1 MSDLD
6 QTLAAWPLPESSA
19 LERDEAAERVVDM
32 LRREMPASTR
42 NALSDDALLAAPLPP
57 QPGEGGEGQ
66 SLSGMPGKLAGLAA
80 SVENKMSKDRGR
92 DRTSFQELAKMASL
106 SPPPPAASPSN
117 PTPAPPPVAGVVRG
131 EEANENDS
139 GIVDLKAIASADPSG
154 AHRAADTPLA
164 SQGLFDDDVPAPS
177 AKPAVA
183 SAVGQALT
191 PAPASTTSSA
201 PSAATASQA
210 PAASPAAKKEEKKG
224 GTGLVL
230 LFGGLVAAAAI
241 AAGGFF
247 VFKSM
252 KSSAATAPVAANTAK
267 VDAPKAT
274 ATATAAATVATNDA
288 PKTDGINLDTLPQG
302 GAVTPG
308 APVAKG
314 GVAPKATAAGS
325 APAPAGSVDPRLVVN
340 NIPQGGGGSGGDLTN
355 AMQAAAGGGSSTA
368 ATANTATGPQYAPG
382 SVPQKPSQGQVAGAI
397 GAVLPDAKHCL
408 NEGDPISRANVVF
421 KSDGTVQSVSVSG
434 FASGK
439 PAEACIKTALGK
451 AKVSPFAEATYSF
464 PVTVRP

>member
-6 QTLAAWPLPESSA
+6 QSLAAWPLPENSA

-57 QPGEGGEGQ
+57 QPGEGGEG
-66 SLSGMPGKLAGLAA
+66 LSGMPGKLAGLAA

-106 SPPPPAASPSN
+106 SPPPPSTSTSN
-117 PTPAPPPVAGVVRG
+117 PTPAPPGAGVVRG
-131 EEANENDS
+131 EESNENDS

-154 AHRAADTPLA
+154 AHRAAATPLA
-164 SQGLFDDDVPAPS
+164 SQGLFDDDAPAPS
-177 AKPAVA
+177 AKPAIA

-191 PAPASTTSSA
+191 PAPASTTASAA
-201 PSAATASQA
+201 PSASTASQA

-247 VFKSM
+247 VFKTM
-252 KSSAATAPVAANTAK
+252 KSSATTAPVAANTAK

-274 ATATAAATVATNDA
+274 ATAAATVATNDA
-288 PKTDGINLDTLPQG
+288 PKNDGINLDTLPQG

-314 GVAPKATAAGS
+314 IAPKAAATGS

-340 NIPQGGGGSGGDLTN
+340 NIPQGGG
-355 AMQAAAGGGSSTA
+355 
-368 ATANTATGPQYAPG
+368 
-382 SVPQKPSQGQVAGAI
+382 
-397 GAVLPDAKHCL
+397 
-408 NEGDPISRANVVF
+408 
-421 KSDGTVQSVSVSG
+421 
-434 FASGK
+434 
-439 PAEACIKTALGK
+439 
-451 AKVSPFAEATYSF
+451 
-464 PVTVRP
+464 